1 MGRAVI
7 TKGTF
12 NLLNNIHVLAGLA
25 CIYTKQPRNRK
36 VHELQRR
43 MGSVTTRNGRLV
55 VISGIPVGREETLPS
70 RWHYAPAYPR
80 RVQSPARQ
88 FNHFSTC
95 RGNAGTYVKKIRWQ
109 FLVSAERWQ
118 LHVAKRQSRGYPG
131 QRPCLSRLTWEAEER
146 CSSWEAAEWRLS
158 PTPYG
163 DRELRA
169 GSDGQC
175 VKTNN
180 SETLAE
186 KKGKIVLTKKHKP
199 ILGI

>member
-1 MGRAVI
+1 
-7 TKGTF
+7 
-12 NLLNNIHVLAGLA
+12 
-25 CIYTKQPRNRK
+25 
-36 VHELQRR
+36 

-95 RGNAGTYVKKIRWQ
+95 TGNASTYVKEIRWQ
-109 FLVSAERWQ
+109 FLVSTERWQ

-131 QRPCLSRLTWEAEER
+131 QRPCLSHLTWEAEER
-146 CSSWEAAEWRLS
+146 CSSWETAERRLS

-163 DRELRA
+163 ERELRA
-169 GSDGQC
+169 GSDGQY

-180 SETLAE
+180 SETLAG
-186 KKGKIVLTKKHKP
+186 KKRVRLSLWKKQTYTWHLIVLYIWIRQMCTKAWIYTCRH
-199 ILGI
+199 LSQ